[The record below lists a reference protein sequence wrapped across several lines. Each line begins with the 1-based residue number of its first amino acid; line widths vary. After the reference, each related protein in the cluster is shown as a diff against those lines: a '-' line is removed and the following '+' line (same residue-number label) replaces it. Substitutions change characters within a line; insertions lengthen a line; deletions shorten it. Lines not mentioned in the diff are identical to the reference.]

1 MKFGNRTPEDEDAIL
16 ASGLFDGVWYAA
28 RYRDVAW
35 LGMDPF
41 VHFLQ
46 FGAAIGRSSG
56 PSFDAARYLRENP
69 DVATAGLN
77 PLLHYLRRGRAEGRL
92 AHPVDRR
99 PVGAPV
105 DFLEAAARRTL
116 QGKPVGRF
124 RNFDL
129 ELESEFLDCVEA
141 MVALNPPGWPT
152 GLASVVMPT
161 RNRAS
166 LIGRAI
172 ESVLAQSHVDWELL
186 VVDDGSSDETSEVL
200 GRFTDDPRIRLF
212 WLDSRGVSAARNV
225 GLAHARGNWI
235 FYLDSDNRWCSGFLR
250 TMLAYLETTGRAC
263 GYSGIALED
272 AQGAVRGYR
281 GEPYDWAAC
290 LESNYVDLNSFCH
303 RRSLV
308 DYVPGP
314 WQARHP
320 IGHPR
325 GGRRPSFV
333 LERVHDGWRRTRRH
347 PSHAAR
353 GADVRR
359 QETAAATRVPVRG
372 RPAAKALRMGQEVE
386 SRPAD
391 AAHDSALGHAH
402 QCVAGDAGEGQR
414 KVEQRTAGRSD
425 ARVHRFPRER
435 KSRRAHR

>member
-46 FGAAIGRSSG
+46 VGAAIGRSSG

-116 QGKPVGRF
+116 QGKPVGIF

-186 VVDDGSSDETSEVL
+186 VVDDGSSDETPEVL

-272 AQGAVRGYR
+272 AQEAVRGYR

-308 DYVPGP
+308 DDLGNFDERLRRMVDWDLILRYGKASHPAYAPFVGCVYREDPDDHSRISVSGPLAYRSVVQAKNRTGASDPREIATAMRLDFAIRTAVPFD
-314 WQARHP
+314 
-320 IGHPR
+320 
-325 GGRRPSFV
+325 RRMEWGDFHFAESLKGA
-333 LERVHDGWRRTRRH
+333 LEV
-347 PSHAAR
+347 
-353 GADVRR
+353 
-359 QETAAATRVPVRG
+359 
-372 RPAAKALRMGQEVE
+372 
-386 SRPAD
+386 
-391 AAHDSALGHAH
+391 LGH
-402 QCVAGDAGEGQR
+402 
-414 KVEQRTAGRSD
+414 TAT
-425 ARVHRFPRER
+425 VRFG
-435 KSRRAHR
+435 